1 MKENDKQNF
10 ERPELPFLLI
20 YESRDNGISYSW
32 FATEEELR
40 ETVKEVESYGD
51 LVMYAMEI
59 DNARDVELNSQNI
72 KSVVDKKFNYQVS
85 FSAEDY
91 LTGTVKLTKDQAEAV
106 KYATD
111 LENWEDIDGERA
123 YCGTFY
129 IDVDNPMEI

>member
-59 DNARDVELNSQNI
+59 DNARDVGLGLQGT
-72 KSVVDKKFNYQVS
+72 KSVSAKKLKYRVGLSADDF
-85 FSAEDY
+85 FSGDVT
-91 LTGTVKLTKDQAEAV
+91 LTESQAKIV

-111 LENWEDIDGERA
+111 PNNWENTEGDIEYSGYFDIN
-123 YCGTFY
+123 
-129 IDVDNPMEI
+129 IDDPVEI

>member
-59 DNARDVELNSQNI
+59 DNARDVGLGLQGT
-72 KSVVDKKFNYQVS
+72 KSVSAKK
-85 FSAEDY
+85 
-91 LTGTVKLTKDQAEAV
+91 TK
-106 KYATD
+106 
-111 LENWEDIDGERA
+111 I
-123 YCGTFY
+123 
-129 IDVDNPMEI
+129 